1 MGLGVGGTMQQEI
14 YEDPQDFSDWDTG
27 ITSRCFVH
35 LCNSLV
41 WRQITRTKPPHRACT
56 AAEYAGIPWFDYY
69 RDDLA
74 AVKGSKILDGVK
86 SVVAV
91 GKTKKAPL
99 AESSVEPKLIIQ
111 YGNSRRPDEVREWVE
126 H

>member
-1 MGLGVGGTMQQEI
+1 V
-14 YEDPQDFSDWDTG
+14 P
-27 ITSRCFVH
+27 
-35 LCNSLV
+35 
-41 WRQITRTKPPHRACT
+41 K
-56 AAEYAGIPWFDYY
+56 AGIPWFDYY

-86 SVVAV
+86 SVAAV

-99 AESSVEPKLIIQ
+99 ADGSIEPKLIIQ
-111 YGNSRRPDEVREWVE
+111 YGNARRSDEVREWVE